1 MKIKILDEIL
11 FHADAYRDNIITSDD
26 FKQAVEEILQ
36 EKFEEILT
44 QVVNTQTN
52 NNSK

>member
-1 MKIKILDEIL
+1 MKIEILNEIL
-11 FHADAYRDNIITSDD
+11 FHADAYKDNIINSDD
-26 FKQAVEEILQ
+26 FKQAVEEIIQ

-52 NNSK
+52 R